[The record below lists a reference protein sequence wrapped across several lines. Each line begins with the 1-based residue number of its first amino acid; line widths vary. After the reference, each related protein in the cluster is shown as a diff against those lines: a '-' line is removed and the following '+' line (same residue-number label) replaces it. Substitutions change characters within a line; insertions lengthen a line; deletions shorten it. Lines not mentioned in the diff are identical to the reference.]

1 MNRQRI
7 LTSLLVLVLALSLA
21 AGLSRA
27 EGPVS
32 SPYQGEGRVGV
43 ELAPLGTA
51 FTYQGQLKQGGN
63 PVNGTC
69 DFQFSLWDA
78 ASGGAQVGSTLTKS
92 SVTLD
97 AGNFS
102 VDLDFGA
109 NAFRGYARYLQIA
122 MRCPTGSGSYT
133 TLSGRVSLTAA
144 PYAHS
149 LRPGANISS
158 DTAGQLGAVLYV
170 EDTYSGM
177 LVSTAFK
184 GQSTNGTGVYGESLS
199 STGIGVEGKAASTG
213 KGVRGETFSGYGVY
227 GEATSSSGV
236 TYGVYGKTN
245 SSSGHGVYGTS
256 PSTNPV
262 YAGVT
267 GVNTGGGAGSG
278 VYGYSVG
285 GYGVRG
291 LATSGTGIY
300 GEAGSGTGV
309 YGTGSITGTVGIA
322 TASGG
327 TTYGVYGKATSAGG
341 NGVYGYSASG
351 HGVHGKANP
360 PDGYAIYAEGNA
372 YVDGRLYWKAMPS
385 YVSIATS
392 AFIPELYN
400 DAGHVEYDNEGYRLK
415 NESPNSEWYTA
426 PVQLPHEA
434 VVTQLNVC
442 WKDFS
447 NVTAHLYLYRRSLA
461 SVTSPA
467 QVMAMVDSVG
477 SVGSG
482 REGCWSD
489 STIEFGQIDN
499 AGYAYYLEV
508 HLPAENEDLELYGVS
523 IAYQTGQPY

>member
-1 MNRQRI
+1 MKGQQI
-7 LTSLLVLVLALSLA
+7 LTSVLVLVLSLTLA
-21 AGLSRA
+21 VGLSQA
-27 EGPVS
+27 EGPAAPSSAPGNVS
-32 SPYQGEGRVGV
+32 A
-43 ELAPLGTA
+43 LAPLGTA

-78 ASGGAQVGSTLTKS
+78 GSGGTQVGSTLTMS

-97 AGNFS
+97 NGNFS
-102 VDLDFGA
+102 VGLDFGA
-109 NAFRGYARYLQIA
+109 NAFRGYARYLQIGV
-122 MRCPTGSGSYT
+122 RCPAGSGSYI
-133 TLSGRVSLTAA
+133 TLSGRVSLTAT

-149 LRPGANISS
+149 LRPGASISS

-177 LVSTAFK
+177 LVSAAFK
-184 GQSTNGTGVYGESLS
+184 GQSTNGTGVHGESLS

-227 GEATSSSGV
+227 GEATGSSGV

-256 PSTNPV
+256 PSTNHV

-309 YGTGSITGTVGIA
+309 YG
-322 TASGG
+322 
-327 TTYGVYGKATSAGG
+327 KATSAGS

-351 HGVHGKANP
+351 HGVHGKADP

-372 YVDGRLYWKAMPS
+372 YVDGRLYWKPMPS

-392 AFIPELYN
+392 DFIPELYN

-426 PVQLPHEA
+426 PVQLPHDA

-447 NVTAHLYLYRRSLA
+447 NVTASLYLRRRSLA

-467 QVMAMVDSVG
+467 QVLAMVDSVG
-477 SVGSG
+477 ADGSG
-482 REGCWSD
+482 RQGCWSD
-489 STIEFGQIDN
+489 GTIEFGQIDN

-508 HLPAENEDLELYGVS
+508 QLPAGNEDLELYGVS